1 MPAGVLRLILS
12 LMLFATFAYV
22 VGSPERCSAQS
33 APVPA
38 IRVETRE
45 VILTVRVIEEQKD
58 PKGFLPGSNGGG
70 LHVWIYHTQEVNG
83 LSAKS
88 FHVFEDSV
96 EQRIQHFG
104 VERPNGWVVTNN
116 VGEHVEHSWTPSG
129 IWSAPDKR
137 TAIEPLRSVYLITY
151 IPPPSAR
158 GSCHRI
164 ALKVDRRHA
173 TILAPDQ
180 YCNTKFPLSD
190 PLSGTPVG
198 NTLLQYASSREANN
212 IPIALQLTA
221 FSGSS
226 NTARINVSVE
236 MPANLLKREWKANQL
251 HMSVGIVGLVYDKD
265 HRLVDRFSD
274 TVCPSPE
281 CGIWHDGPVAPG
293 NASIAPLTEMLRN
306 MEEFAVPS
314 AYRTQLELEPGDY
327 EVELVITDGEKFG
340 RADASVRVDD
350 FQRDA
355 FGISGIALC
364 KQYHRPSVD
373 ERGPTRAP
381 QYVPLMYD
389 GQEFTPAGD
398 TRFKTGDQFMAY
410 LEIYSNSQSDAAT
423 AREFH
428 LEMKVWDANSGELK
442 VGTGLR
448 PVNSAKSDKSGTVR
462 VGWTLAIDKLPAGSY
477 RLQARASDS
486 AGHTTEWR
494 EKSFSVD

>member
-1 MPAGVLRLILS
+1 MKTGKWRLRRPDLLSWRQSLRVVRKWTRMPARLAQLGLSLGVLAN
-12 LMLFATFAYV
+12 FVHV
-22 VGSPERCSAQS
+22 VGSAATRSAQS
-33 APVPA
+33 TPTPT

-45 VILTVRVIEEQKD
+45 VVLIVRVIEEQKD

-70 LHVWIYHTQEVNG
+70 VHVWIYHTQEVNG

-88 FHVFEDSV
+88 FRVFEDSV
-96 EQRIQHFG
+96 EQKIRHFS

-137 TAIEPLRSVYLITY
+137 TTIEPLRSVYLITY
-151 IPPPSAR
+151 VPPPSAR

-164 ALKVDRRHA
+164 ALRVDRRHP

-180 YCNTKFPLSD
+180 YCNTNFPLSD
-190 PLSGTPVG
+190 PLSGTAVG

-236 MPANLLKREWKANQL
+236 MPANLLKREWKANRL
-251 HMSVGIVGLVYDKD
+251 HMSVGIVGLVYDRD

-274 TVCPSPE
+274 TVCPHSE
-281 CGIWHDGPVAPG
+281 CGMWHDGPVAPG
-293 NASIAPLTEMLRN
+293 NASIAPLTEMLSN

-327 EVELVITDGEKFG
+327 EVDVLITDGEKFG

-381 QYVPLMYD
+381 QYVHLDM
-389 GQEFTPAGD
+389 
-398 TRFKTGDQFMAY
+398 
-410 LEIYSNSQSDAAT
+410 T
-423 AREFH
+423 ARNLH
-428 LEMKVWDANSGELK
+428 LRATRALRQVINSWPTSKSTAIPKTIQRPRANSIWK
-442 VGTGLR
+442 
-448 PVNSAKSDKSGTVR
+448 
-462 VGWTLAIDKLPAGSY
+462 
-477 RLQARASDS
+477 
-486 AGHTTEWR
+486 
-494 EKSFSVD
+494 